1 MSGQLGQIAL
11 VVWRESVEALLVI
24 GILDAWLRNAG
35 PDVRQQGRRMLW
47 LGVAAGVLLA
57 FGLAALLVRIGDSLE
72 GDEEAWFR
80 TAMVLAA
87 AALILQMVFWMRS
100 NGRSL
105 RAALDARMHGSVR
118 AANWFGVF
126 ALAAIAVAREGS
138 ETVTFV
144 YGIVAAG
151 GMTAATVPV
160 AAAAA
165 AGFAA
170 AGLTYALL
178 VVGSRV
184 LSWRVFFRLT
194 EVMLFLLAG
203 SLVVAG
209 ASELIGLGILPPLS
223 RPLWDTSWLLDDS
236 GPVGGLV
243 AGLTGYRARPEPMLV
258 IVFALYW
265 GLVIWMLRRSVARR
279 SAHGPSPAAT

>member
-24 GILDAWLRNAG
+24 GILDAWLCNAG
-35 PDVRQQGRRMLW
+35 PGVRRQGRRMLW

-57 FGLAALLVRIGDSLE
+57 FGLAALLVRIGESLE

-87 AALILQMVFWMRS
+87 AALILQMVYWMRS
-100 NGRSL
+100 HGPSL
-105 RAALDARMHGSVR
+105 RAVLDARMSGSVR

-126 ALAAIAVAREGS
+126 VLAAIAVAREGS

-144 YGIVAAG
+144 YGIVAAS
-151 GMTAATVPV
+151 GMTAGTVAV
-160 AAAAA
+160 AAAVAG
-165 AGFAA
+165 GFAA

-178 VVGSRV
+178 VAGSRI
-184 LSWRVFFRLT
+184 LSWRVFFRMS
-194 EVMLFLLAG
+194 EVVLLFLAG
-203 SLVVAG
+203 SLIVAG
-209 ASELIGLGILPPLS
+209 ASELIGLGVLPPLS
-223 RPLWDTSWLLDDS
+223 RPLWDTSWLLDDY
-236 GPVGGLV
+236 GPIGGLI

-265 GLVIWMLRRSVARR
+265 GLVVWTLRRSVARR
-279 SAHGPSPAAT
+279 SARGPSPAAT